1 MPVITVLGC
10 RIFENEILHIIE
22 KDPEL
27 DEIVILESENN
38 SGLLR

>member
-27 DEIVILESENN
+27 DEIIILENENN